1 MENSVRELIDEIK
14 NENEEQMKY
23 LKKQLNTMKLLMVCL
38 AGILVLLVVS
48 AAVVVPRIVETLQT
62 VNTAVDTLST
72 TTVEAVDTVTG
83 TIAVV
88 EEVFLAL
95 NGFMDESSTGIATA
109 IEKLNSIDIDSLNKS
124 IKDLGEVVDPLADFF
139 GRFH

>member
-72 TTVEAVDTVTG
+72 TTVDTVTG